1 MMAHARGDGRRQN
14 PCNIRAVGPLGD
26 SAPIWREASVTD
38 GDDAKV
44 LPLDRSRA
52 ERRTAA
58 PPPPTTP
65 PRLESDESSP
75 KPPESDPPPPK
86 RHEET
91 LAERLDHALDGIRR
105 MMIADRTKGPY

>member
-44 LPLDRSRA
+44 LPLDRSRP
-52 ERRTAA
+52 ERRPA
-58 PPPPTTP
+58 PPPRP
-65 PRLESDESSP
+65 ESDESSP